1 MGRSRRNFHNF
12 EDPTLRTRKKKNAA
26 NVDTFESPSIG
37 TEGGGKYNCD
47 YCQKDITGK
56 IRIKCAVCPDFD
68 LCVECMSVG
77 AEITP
82 HKRDHAYRVMGNL
95 TFPLICPDWSADDE
109 MLLLEVS
116 TRMRPMLFQETV
128 VLCLILIQ
136 GLEIYGMGN
145 WAEVAEHVGTKR
157 KQQCLDHY
165 RNIYLDSPFFP
176 LPDMSHVAG
185 KSKKELQAMA
195 SSLTVEQHMKEE
207 YPFSPPKVKYVS
219 PSSQIL
225 SSVTLS
231 HFLSKSFAE
240 LKTHKK
246 SHTDRSFGGKKPVTP
261 GNNSLVELSSY
272 NHKREE
278 FDPEYDNDAEQL
290 LAEMEFKQN
299 DTPEEKKLKLR
310 VLRIFSKRLDE
321 RKRRKEFILER
332 NLLYPNPFEKELSQE
347 EKEQCRRLDVF
358 MRFHSKEEH
367 QELLNSVVSE
377 YRMVKRLKDLK
388 IVLDWSEQ
396 EAQMAGCR
404 STAEAERYL
413 GRKRKRESEEGMN
426 RGKESSPVQASSS
439 YVNDLD
445 MIGFN
450 ESQLLSES
458 EKRLCSEVKLVPPVY
473 LQMQQVMSHE
483 IFKGN
488 VTKKSDAYSL
498 FKIDPT
504 KVDRVYDMLVKKGIA
519 QL

>member
-1 MGRSRRNFHNF
+1 MGRSRGNFHSF
-12 EDPTLRTRKKKNAA
+12 EDPTQRTRKKKNAA
-26 NVDTFESPSIG
+26 NVENFESTSMVPG
-37 TEGGGKYNCD
+37 AEGGGKYNCD

-82 HKRDHAYRVMGNL
+82 HKCDHAYRVMGNL

-109 MLLLEVS
+109 MLLLE
-116 TRMRPMLFQETV
+116 
-128 VLCLILIQ
+128 
-136 GLEIYGMGN
+136 GLEIYGLGN
-145 WAEVAEHVGTKR
+145 WAEVAEHVGTKS
-157 KQQCLDHY
+157 KELCLGHY
-165 RNIYLDSPFFP
+165 KNIYLNSAFFP

-185 KSKKELQAMA
+185 KNKKELQAMA
-195 SSLTVEQHMKEE
+195 KGRVEDKKAEQHMKEE
-207 YPFSPPKVKYVS
+207 YPFSPPKVKVEDT
-219 PSSQIL
+219 Q
-225 SSVTLS
+225 
-231 HFLSKSFAE
+231 KE
-240 LKTHKK
+240 
-246 SHTDRSFGGKKPVTP
+246 SHTDRTFGGKKPVVP
-261 GNNSLVELSSY
+261 GNNSMVELSNY
-272 NHKREE
+272 NHKRQE

-290 LAEMEFKQN
+290 LAEMEFKEN
-299 DTPEEKKLKLR
+299 DTPEERELKLR
-310 VLRIFSKRLDE
+310 VLRIYSKRLDE
-321 RKRRKEFILER
+321 RKRRKEFIIER

-347 EKEQCRRLDVF
+347 EKVQCRRLDVF

-367 QELLNSVVSE
+367 EELLRNVVSE

-388 IVLDWSEQ
+388 
-396 EAQMAGCR
+396 EAQVAGCR

-413 GRKRKRESEEGMN
+413 GRKRKRENEEGMN
-426 RGKESSPVQASSS
+426 RGKESGQFGQIAGEMGSRPPVQGSSS

-445 MIGFN
+445 LIGFT

-458 EKRLCSEVKLVPPVY
+458 EKRLCMETKLVPPVY

-488 VTKKSDAYSL
+488 VTKKSDAYNL

>member
-1 MGRSRRNFHNF
+1 MGRSRRNFQNF

-26 NVDTFESPSIG
+26 NVDTFESPSIVQG

-109 MLLLEVS
+109 MLLLE
-116 TRMRPMLFQETV
+116 
-128 VLCLILIQ
+128 

-165 RNIYLDSPFFP
+165 RNIYLNSPFFP

-207 YPFSPPKVKYVS
+207 YPFSPPKVKVEDT
-219 PSSQIL
+219 Q
-225 SSVTLS
+225 
-231 HFLSKSFAE
+231 KE
-240 LKTHKK
+240 

-388 IVLDWSEQ
+388 

>member
-1 MGRSRRNFHNF
+1 MGRSRRNFQNF

-26 NVDTFESPSIG
+26 NVDTFESPSIVQG

-109 MLLLEVS
+109 MLLLE
-116 TRMRPMLFQETV
+116 
-128 VLCLILIQ
+128 

-207 YPFSPPKVKYVS
+207 YPFSPPKVKVEDT
-219 PSSQIL
+219 Q
-225 SSVTLS
+225 
-231 HFLSKSFAE
+231 KE
-240 LKTHKK
+240 

-388 IVLDWSEQ
+388 